1 MCIYTNDEKCRI
13 ADRDIPCVKIVRK
26 YVLKDG
32 TIQYVSLYNFIPAI
46 RYGIGKTSNMNDSA
60 SKPSALKPVNK
71 AIGEQYHSGRFENL
85 KYLVD
90 EGLHSFCPD
99 AKSIRDIAMWALDEI
114 ALYYLNHPY
123 SDETRILAKEEGILE
138 IAALSCVIPAGT
150 KYVEGFH
157 NCKDSNEIE
166 NEHGY
171 CSESL
176 RVLSE
181 IKTYKIG
188 D

>member
-1 MCIYTNDEKCRI
+1 MCIYTNDKKCRI
-13 ADRDIPCVKIVRK
+13 ADHDIPCVKIVRK

-32 TIQYVSLYNFIPAI
+32 TIQYISLYNFIRAI
-46 RYGIGKTSNMNDSA
+46 GYGIGKTSNMNDGA
-60 SKPSALKPVNK
+60 SKPSVIKLIDKG
-71 AIGEQYHSGRFENL
+71 IGEQYHSDRFKDL
-85 KYLVD
+85 RYLVD

-114 ALYYLNHPY
+114 ALYHLANPQ
-123 SDETRILAKEEGILE
+123 SDETRILAEAGNTLE
-138 IAALSCVIPAGT
+138 IAALNCVIPAGT

-157 NCKDSNEIE
+157 NCMDGNEIE

-181 IKTYKIG
+181 IKTYKRG